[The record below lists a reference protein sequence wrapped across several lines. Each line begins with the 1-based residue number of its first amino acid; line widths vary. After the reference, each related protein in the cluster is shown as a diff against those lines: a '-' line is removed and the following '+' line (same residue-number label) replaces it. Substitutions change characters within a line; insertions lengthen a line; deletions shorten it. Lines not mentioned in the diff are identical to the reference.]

1 VLTLLRELDAAHVAQ
16 ASAAARV
23 KKEDEEAGRPLSNY
37 TATSAASVPENLR
50 TVELE
55 VYALLSP
62 SRIAYSKHA
71 SRRRSST

>member
-1 VLTLLRELDAAHVAQ
+1 VLALLRELDAAHVAQ

-55 VYALLSP
+55 VCAPCYP
-62 SRIAYSKHA
+62 FCTAYS
-71 SRRRSST
+71 